1 MKIYERR
8 MIDLKKFIASLIYNA
23 FFIFEEKA
31 FNKIWIRAR
40 CFSFIMISLLTITT
54 RAESL
59 SNADILFS
67 SKEIDCGGIILVSI
81 DAGEQEKPQLI
92 WMKKNVPLLYDRT
105 KALWMGFIGADLKQ
119 KAGLYP
125 CIVRS
130 TFSGFKKRYAIR
142 VKRKDYGVRKLIL
155 PRVKVILDARSLER
169 AKYEAATI
177 KALWAIDNTTPK
189 WKGHFIMPLNGDIV
203 ETFGKKSII
212 NNLQRSPHSGV
223 DLKGDKGDPVRA
235 INHGQVIVSADH
247 FFSGRS
253 LYLDHGGGIISMYFH
268 LDEILVKKGAIVKKG
283 DVIGRVGATGRATGP
298 HLHWGVRINGAR
310 IDPIA
315 LIELSGDLEE

>member
-1 MKIYERR
+1 
-8 MIDLKKFIASLIYNA
+8 MIDRKIFNTSIMYNA
-23 FFIFEEKA
+23 FFVFGEKA
-31 FNKIWIRAR
+31 LNNIWIRVR
-40 CFSFIMISLLTITT
+40 CCGFIMISVLTITT
-54 RAESL
+54 SAECL
-59 SNADILFS
+59 SNSDILFS
-67 SKEIDCGGIILVSI
+67 SKEIDGGGLILVTI
-81 DAGEQEKPQLI
+81 KTGEQEKPQMI
-92 WMKKNVPLLYDRT
+92 WMKKKVPLLYSHT
-105 KALWMGFIGADLKQ
+105 PAMWLGFIGADLKQ

-125 CIVRS
+125 CIVRI
-130 TFSGFKKRYAIR
+130 TFSGFKKRYDIG
-142 VKRKDYGVRKLIL
+142 VKRKYYGVRKLKL
-155 PRVKVILDARSLER
+155 PRGKVILDASSLER
-169 AKYEAATI
+169 VKYEAATI
-177 KALWAIDNTTPK
+177 NALWAADNTSPK

-223 DLKGDKGDPVRA
+223 DLKGNKGDPVRA
-235 INHGQVIVSADH
+235 MNHGKVILSADH

-283 DVIGRVGATGRATGP
+283 DVIGLVGATGRVTGP

-310 IDPIA
+310 IDPMA